1 MLLVSDDIL
10 FCGGLYIYIL
20 LVMMMMIFC
29 LFCGGLYTIRPDVWG
44 FLFLFF
50 LMVYMMFR

>member
-20 LVMMMMIFC
+20 LVMMVIFY
-29 LFCGGLYTIRPDVWG
+29 LFCDGLYTIRPDVWG

-50 LMVYMMFR
+50 